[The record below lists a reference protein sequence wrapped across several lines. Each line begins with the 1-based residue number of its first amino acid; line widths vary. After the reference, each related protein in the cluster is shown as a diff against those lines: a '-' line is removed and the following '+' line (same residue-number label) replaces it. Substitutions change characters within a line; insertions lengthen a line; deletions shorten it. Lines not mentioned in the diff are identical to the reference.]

1 MLSLAAA
8 SLPSALPSRVA
19 VKVPG
24 WPDLP
29 FPLSEGVL
37 SCFCE
42 GSGSHCELKISGNQG
57 VDFTAPGGPAL
68 VAGGVAN
75 ETKYAMDDIQ
85 AIVHAAGAT
94 MDDITACEVWL
105 RNISDF
111 SAMNDVYKTYWASPF
126 PTRVA
131 AGGFDLAQGAAVEIK
146 CEGFAPCP

>member
-8 SLPSALPSRVA
+8 SLLSTLPSRVA

-29 FPLSEGVL
+29 FPFSEGIL

-111 SAMNDVYKTYWASPF
+111 DAMNSVYKTYWTSPY